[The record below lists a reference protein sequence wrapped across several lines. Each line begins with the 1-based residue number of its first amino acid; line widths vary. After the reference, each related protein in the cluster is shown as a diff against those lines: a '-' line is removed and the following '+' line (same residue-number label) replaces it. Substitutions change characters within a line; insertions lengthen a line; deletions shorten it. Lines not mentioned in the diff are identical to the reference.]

1 VASEFA
7 QVDVEASGVRTRTDG
22 PVGAVSATGRRAD
35 VDELLTVRQV
45 AELLQ
50 LPASTVADYA
60 RRGLIPSIKLGRHRR
75 YLRDDVLDAVTGRR
89 GR

>member
-1 VASEFA
+1 VN
-7 QVDVEASGVRTRTDG
+7 
-22 PVGAVSATGRRAD
+22 ATERRAD

-75 YLRDDVLDAVTGRR
+75 YLRGDILDAITQRR
-89 GR
+89 SR

>member
-1 VASEFA
+1 VASRSTPWDT
-7 QVDVEASGVRTRTDG
+7 VD
-22 PVGAVSATGRRAD
+22 ATERRAD
-35 VDELLTVRQV
+35 VDGLLTVRQV

-50 LPASTVADYA
+50 LPVSTVADYA

-75 YLRDDVLDAVTGRR
+75 YLRDDVLAAVTGRL